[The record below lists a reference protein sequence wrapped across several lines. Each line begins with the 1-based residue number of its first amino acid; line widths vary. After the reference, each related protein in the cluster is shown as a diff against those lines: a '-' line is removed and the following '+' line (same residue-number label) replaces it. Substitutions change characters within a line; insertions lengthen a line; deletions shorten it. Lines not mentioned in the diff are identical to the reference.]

1 MELQELQNIW
11 NGTDSK
17 LESAVKINKSL
28 FMEVSMNRIKTNLTT
43 LRWTSFF
50 EIVVNFLFLFFV
62 VDFTALYVSEL
73 KFLIPGLLLFAF
85 SIYSIIFSI
94 NKLVL
99 HYGINAQTP
108 VFQTQ
113 KKLEKLKF
121 LELRE
126 KRLLYIFIPLLS
138 PVFLIV
144 GAKFILNLNLYNYM
158 NWLIAQ
164 TAGSIVIAIIIVFVL
179 KKFPDKNIE
188 KSIAF
193 LSEINEEEK
202 EG

>member
-1 MELQELQNIW
+1 MELQELSKIW

-28 FMEVSMNRIKTNLTT
+28 FMEVSMNRIKTDLYT

-50 EIVVNFLFLFFV
+50 EIIVNFLFLFFV
-62 VDFTALYVSEL
+62 VNFTASHLSEI

-99 HYGINAQTP
+99 HYGINARTP
-108 VFQTQ
+108 VIQTQ
-113 KKLEKLKF
+113 QKLVKLKF
-121 LELRE
+121 LESRE
-126 KRLLYIFIPLLS
+126 KQLLYIFIPLLS

-144 GAKFILNLNLYNYM
+144 GAKFILNLDLYNYM
-158 NWLIAQ
+158 NWLVAQ
-164 TAGSIVIAIIIVFVL
+164 TAASAVIAIIIVFIL
-179 KKFPDKNIE
+179 KKFPDKNLE
-188 KSIAF
+188 KSISF
-193 LSEINEEEK
+193 LSEIAEEEK

>member
-1 MELQELQNIW
+1 MELQELSNIW
-11 NGTDSK
+11 KGADSK

-28 FMEVSMNRIKTNLTT
+28 FMEVSMNRIKTDLTT
-43 LRWTSFF
+43 LRWTSYI

-62 VDFTALYVSEL
+62 VNFTTSHLWEI

-99 HYGINAQTP
+99 HYRINVQTP
-108 VFQTQ
+108 VLQTQ
-113 KKLEKLKF
+113 KKLEKLRF

-126 KRLLYIFIPLLS
+126 IQSLYIFIPLLWLI
-138 PVFLIV
+138 FLIV
-144 GAKFILNLNLYNYM
+144 GAKFILDLDLYNYM
-158 NWLIAQ
+158 NWIIVQ
-164 TAGSIVIAIIIVFVL
+164 TAGSVVIAIIIVFIL
-179 KKFPDKNIE
+179 KKFPDKNLE
-188 KSIAF
+188 KSISF
-193 LSEINEEEK
+193 LSEIAEEEK